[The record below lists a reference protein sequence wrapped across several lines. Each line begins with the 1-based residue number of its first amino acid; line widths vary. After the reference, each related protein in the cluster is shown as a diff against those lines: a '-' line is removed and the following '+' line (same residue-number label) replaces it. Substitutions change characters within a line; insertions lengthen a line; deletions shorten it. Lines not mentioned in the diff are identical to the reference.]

1 LTLLFGSF
9 NSWTVFAQP
18 PATPVIVASA
28 PLSPSNSTTPTLSGL
43 SDDGTTVR
51 IYVSGSCQGA
61 PIAVIGPLSGTT
73 FSQQVVA
80 GANTTTLYTAQSTNA
95 GGLRSGCSASFAYE
109 HENIAPNAPILV
121 GTTPDP
127 PSNST
132 TPDVNGF
139 MAVPGTT
146 IRLYSSNSCAG
157 PVVAILNNAGNS
169 FSIPATVALNYATT
183 FTVKAIDIAGNISTC
198 SNTLNYTNQSLEEIC
213 DGIDNN
219 GNGQVDEG
227 FTNGTP
233 C

>member
-1 LTLLFGSF
+1 
-9 NSWTVFAQP
+9 
-18 PATPVIVASA
+18 
-28 PLSPSNSTTPTLSGL
+28 
-43 SDDGTTVR
+43 
-51 IYVSGSCQGA
+51 
-61 PIAVIGPLSGTT
+61 
-73 FSQQVVA
+73 
-80 GANTTTLYTAQSTNA
+80 
-95 GGLRSGCSASFAYE
+95 
-109 HENIAPNAPILV
+109 
-121 GTTPDP
+121 
-127 PSNST
+127 
-132 TPDVNGF
+132 